1 MKEKKHT
8 GLKRLVLPVLFLLM
22 CVPFAMAQN
31 PVKVTGKVI
40 DDLGEPMIGV
50 SVQVKGTPGGTI
62 TDIDGNYSV
71 EVSQGATL
79 IFSYLGYVTEEHQ
92 VTGSTLNVT
101 MKENVEALEEV
112 VVIGY
117 GVQKKSSVTGA
128 ISQVKAEDME
138 NRTITTAAQ
147 ALQGKTAGVQLITT
161 SGGPG
166 ESPTIRVRGY
176 SSNAPSN
183 PLYVVD
189 GVRLSDISGIDP
201 NDIASMEV
209 LKDAASAAI
218 YGAEAGNGVILIT
231 TKKGVV
237 GSSKITYDFQFASQS
252 IARIPELM
260 NAQEYVSYMTES
272 ANGSS
277 GIIPMETIQTNW
289 DGITDTDWVDAIFEN
304 SKMQKHNIAFSGGS
318 ERGNYY
324 LSLTYLDNNGIIVG
338 NNDTYNRMTAAINAD
353 YNVKPWL
360 KVGTT
365 NQIEKYNV
373 RRVSGQNAYGSVL
386 SSVLMMD
393 PLTAPVYAADQ
404 LPANME
410 NLLAQG
416 YDLMQDPNGNY
427 YGVSAFFEGENYNP
441 LIMMN
446 NNITRNSGFNVTGSI
461 YGDLKPF
468 DGFTFTSRFG
478 YRLSGARSSA
488 VSLPFY
494 GNSVQQNP
502 FINSLT
508 GQSSTTIYYQWE
520 NFANYMK
527 TFNDAHTITAMVG
540 MSYQEQ
546 SYDYVS
552 GQLQANGEDAIQQN
566 NPLFYYLNYGAT
578 SATKTV
584 GGDKTRTAKM
594 SYYGRI
600 GYDYKGRYL
609 LQASLRADAADLSLL
624 PASNRWGYF
633 PAVSAGWTVSEEKF
647 FQSIRNHVTSLKV
660 RASWGQNGSL
670 AALSNYPYSTD
681 MSVTGLYP
689 FTNNTLNFVNAYV
702 PNSLGN
708 EELKWE
714 TSEQLNFGFDARF
727 LRDRLTFSM
736 DWYKKTTKDLL
747 ITGTTPSLIVGG
759 VVSPI
764 NAGNVEN
771 KGFEFELGWRD
782 NIKDFSYS
790 IRANLATLKNK
801 VTYLDP
807 SLQRVVGTQF
817 HTYPLSYFEEGYP
830 IYYFRGYQFAG
841 IDPQTGDPTFKDLD
855 GDGVISDGDLGYIGD
870 AIPDITYGITLT
882 AAYKGLDLTVF
893 GTGSAGNQIYN
904 ASFRPDQTRSNHLK
918 EIYYDDRWTVDN
930 PNGTKPRA
938 GANYME
944 RYIMSD
950 AVVFDGSFFKIK
962 QIQLG
967 YSLPKSWL
975 KKAFINNLRVYC
987 SLDDFFTFTKYP
999 GFDPEA
1005 SASSTNGMGIDMG
1018 GYPTSKKVVFGFNV
1032 EF

>member
-1 MKEKKHT
+1 MKEKRHT
-8 GLKRLVLPVLFLLM
+8 GLKRLAWPVLFLLM
-22 CVPFAMAQN
+22 CVPFALAQS
-31 PVKVTGKVI
+31 PAKVTGKVI

-50 SVQVKGTPGGTI
+50 SVQVKGTTSGAI

-71 EVSQGATL
+71 NVEPGATL
-79 IFSYLGYVTEEHQ
+79 VFSYVGYIPQEH
-92 VTGSTLNVT
+92 VVKGGTLNVT
-101 MKENVEALEEV
+101 LKEDTETLEEV

-128 ISQVKAEDME
+128 ISQVKAADME

-147 ALQGKTAGVQLITT
+147 ALQGKTAGVQLITS

-166 ESPTIRVRGY
+166 ETPTIRVRGY
-176 SSNAPSN
+176 SSNVASD

-201 NDIASMEV
+201 NDIESMEV

-231 TKKGVV
+231 TKKGRP
-237 GSSKITYDFQFASQS
+237 GQTKISYDFQFASQS
-252 IARIPELM
+252 IARVPELM
-260 NAQEYVSYMTES
+260 NAQEYIAYMTEAAPGGTS
-272 ANGSS
+272 LIPVSS
-277 GIIPMETIQTNW
+277 IEANW
-289 DGITDTDWVDAIFEN
+289 DGVTDTDWVDAIFEN
-304 SKMQKHNIAFSGGS
+304 SKMQKHNLSFAGGS
-318 ERGNYY
+318 DRGSYY
-324 LSLTYLDNNGIIVG
+324 LSLTYLNNNGIIVG
-338 NNDTYNRMTAAINAD
+338 DNDKYNRMTATINAD
-353 YNVKPWL
+353 YKIKPWL

-365 NQIEKYNV
+365 NQIEKYSV
-373 RRVSGQNAYGSVL
+373 RRVTGQNAYGSTL
-386 SSVLMMD
+386 SAVLMMD
-393 PLTAPVYAADQ
+393 PLTAPTYSPDN
-404 LPANME
+404 LPANMQ
-410 NLLAQG
+410 NLLNQG
-416 YDLMQDPNGNY
+416 RDLMQAPNGDY

-461 YGDLKPF
+461 FADLMPF

-478 YRLSGARSSA
+478 YRLSGARSSG
-488 VSLPFY
+488 VNLPFY
-494 GNSVQQNP
+494 GNSTQSNLFTSVN
-502 FINSLT
+502 

-527 TFNDAHTITAMVG
+527 TFADAHTVSAMVG
-540 MSYQEQ
+540 MSFQEQ
-546 SYDYVS
+546 TYDYVS
-552 GQLQANGEDAIQQN
+552 GSLAANGEHAITQN
-566 NPLFYYLNYGAT
+566 DPLFYFLNYAAA

-584 GGDKTRTAKM
+584 GGEKTRTAKM
-594 SYYGRI
+594 SYYGRV
-600 GYDYKGRYL
+600 GYDYKGRYMV
-609 LQASLRADAADLSLL
+609 QASLRADAADLSLL

-647 FQSIRNHVTSLKV
+647 FQPIRNYVTNLKI

-670 AALSNYPYSTD
+670 AALSNYPYSVL
-681 MSVTGLYP
+681 MAASGMYP
-689 FTNNTLNFVNAYV
+689 FTNANAFVNGYA
-702 PNSLGN
+702 PNSMGN
-708 EELKWE
+708 DELKWE
-714 TSEQLNFGFDARF
+714 TSEQLNIGFDARF

-736 DWYKKTTKDLL
+736 DWFNKKTKDLL
-747 ITGTTPSLIVGG
+747 VTGTTPSLVVGG
-759 VVSPI
+759 TVSPI

-790 IRANLATLKNK
+790 VRANLATLKNK

-807 SLQRVVGTQF
+807 SLDRVVGTQF

-830 IYYFRGYQFAG
+830 VYYFRGYQFAG
-841 IDPQTGDPTFKDLD
+841 IDPATGDPTFKDLN
-855 GDGVISDGDLGYIGD
+855 GDNVINDDDRTYIGD
-870 AIPDITYGITLT
+870 AIPDFTYGITLT
-882 AAYKGLDLTVF
+882 AAWKGLDLTVF
-893 GTGSAGNQIYN
+893 GTGSAGNDIYN
-904 ASFRPDQTRSNHLK
+904 ASFRPDQTKANHLK
-918 EIYYDDRWTVDN
+918 EIYFDDRWTVDN
-930 PNGTKPRA
+930 PHGTKPRA

-944 RYIMSD
+944 RYITSD

-967 YSLPKSWL
+967 YTLPKTWL

-987 SLDDFFTFTKYP
+987 SLDDFFTFTSYP

-1005 SASSTNGMGIDMG
+1005 SANSTNGMGIDMG
-1018 GYPTSKKVVFGFNV
+1018 GYPSSKKVVFGFNI

>member
-1 MKEKKHT
+1 MKEQRHT
-8 GLKRLVLPVLFLLM
+8 GLKRLAWPVLFLLM
-22 CVPFAMAQN
+22 CVPFAMAQG
-31 PVKVTGKVI
+31 PAKVTGKVI

-50 SVQVKGTPGGTI
+50 SVQVKGTASGAI

-71 EVSQGATL
+71 NVEPGATL
-79 IFSYLGYVTEEHQ
+79 VFSYVGYIPQEH
-92 VTGSTLNVT
+92 VVKGGILNVT
-101 MKENVEALEEV
+101 LKEDTETLEEV

-128 ISQVKAEDME
+128 ISQVKAADME

-147 ALQGKTAGVQLITT
+147 ALQGKTAGVQLITS

-166 ESPTIRVRGY
+166 ETPTIRVRGY
-176 SSNAPSN
+176 SSNVASD

-201 NDIASMEV
+201 NDIESMEV

-231 TKKGVV
+231 TKKGRP
-237 GSSKITYDFQFASQS
+237 GQTKISYDFQFASQS
-252 IARIPELM
+252 IARVPKLM
-260 NAQEYVSYMTES
+260 NAQEYIAYMTEAAPGGTS
-272 ANGSS
+272 LIPVSS
-277 GIIPMETIQTNW
+277 IEANW
-289 DGITDTDWVDAIFEN
+289 DGVTDTDWVDAIFEN
-304 SKMQKHNIAFSGGS
+304 SKMQKHNLSFAGGS
-318 ERGNYY
+318 DRGSYY
-324 LSLTYLDNNGIIVG
+324 LSLTYLNNNGIIVG
-338 NNDTYNRMTAAINAD
+338 DNDKYNRMTATINAD
-353 YNVKPWL
+353 YKIKPWL

-365 NQIEKYNV
+365 NQIEKYSV
-373 RRVSGQNAYGSVL
+373 RRVTGQNAYGSTL
-386 SSVLMMD
+386 SAVLMMD
-393 PLTAPVYAADQ
+393 PLTAPTYSPDN
-404 LPANME
+404 LPANMQ
-410 NLLAQG
+410 NLLNQG
-416 YDLMQDPNGNY
+416 RDLMQAPNGDY

-461 YGDLKPF
+461 FADLTPF

-478 YRLSGARSSA
+478 YRLSGARSSG
-488 VSLPFY
+488 VNLPFY
-494 GNSVQQNP
+494 GNSTQSNLYTSVN
-502 FINSLT
+502 

-527 TFNDAHTITAMVG
+527 TFADAHTISAMLG
-540 MSYQEQ
+540 MSFQEQ
-546 SYDYVS
+546 TYDYVS
-552 GQLQANGEDAIQQN
+552 GSLAANGEHAITQN
-566 NPLFYYLNYGAT
+566 DPLFYFLNYAAA

-584 GGDKTRTAKM
+584 GGEKTRTAKM
-594 SYYGRI
+594 SYYGRV
-600 GYDYKGRYL
+600 GYDYKGRYMV
-609 LQASLRADAADLSLL
+609 QASLRADAADLSLL

-633 PAVSAGWTVSEEKF
+633 PAVSAGWTVSEEQF
-647 FQSIRNHVTSLKV
+647 FQPIRNYVTNLKI

-670 AALSNYPYSTD
+670 AALSNYPYSVL
-681 MSVTGLYP
+681 MAASGMYP
-689 FTNNTLNFVNAYV
+689 FTNANAFVNGYA
-702 PNSLGN
+702 PNSMGN
-708 EELKWE
+708 DELKWE
-714 TSEQLNFGFDARF
+714 TSEQLNIGFDARF

-736 DWYKKTTKDLL
+736 DWFNKKTKDLL
-747 ITGTTPSLIVGG
+747 VTGTTPSLVVGG
-759 VVSPI
+759 TVSPI

-790 IRANLATLKNK
+790 VRANLATLKNK

-807 SLQRVVGTQF
+807 SLDRVVGTQF

-830 IYYFRGYQFAG
+830 VYYFRGYQFAG
-841 IDPQTGDPTFKDLD
+841 IDPATGDPTFKDLN
-855 GDGVISDGDLGYIGD
+855 GDNVINDDDRTYIGD
-870 AIPDITYGITLT
+870 AIPDFTYGITLT
-882 AAYKGLDLTVF
+882 AAWKGLDLTVF
-893 GTGSAGNQIYN
+893 GTGSAGNDIYN
-904 ASFRPDQTRSNHLK
+904 ASFRPDQTKANHLK
-918 EIYYDDRWTVDN
+918 EIYFDDRWTVGN
-930 PNGTKPRA
+930 PHGTKPRA

-944 RYIMSD
+944 RYITSD

-967 YSLPKSWL
+967 YTLPKTWL

-987 SLDDFFTFTKYP
+987 SLDDFFTFTSYP

-1005 SASSTNGMGIDMG
+1005 SANSTNGMGIDMG
-1018 GYPTSKKVVFGFNV
+1018 GYPSSKKVVFGFNI

>member
-1 MKEKKHT
+1 MKEKRHT

-22 CVPFAMAQN
+22 CVPFALAQS
-31 PVKVTGKVI
+31 PAKVTGKVI

-50 SVQVKGTPGGTI
+50 SVQVKGTASGAI

-71 EVSQGATL
+71 NVEPGATL
-79 IFSYLGYVTEEHQ
+79 VFSYVGYIPQEH
-92 VTGSTLNVT
+92 VVKGGILNVT
-101 MKENVEALEEV
+101 LKEDTETLEEV

-128 ISQVKAEDME
+128 ISQVKAADME

-147 ALQGKTAGVQLITT
+147 ALQGKTAGVQLITS

-166 ESPTIRVRGY
+166 ETPTIRVRGY
-176 SSNAPSN
+176 SSNVASD

-201 NDIASMEV
+201 NDIESMEV

-231 TKKGVV
+231 TKKGRP
-237 GSSKITYDFQFASQS
+237 GQTKISYDFQFASQS
-252 IARIPELM
+252 IARVPKLM
-260 NAQEYVSYMTES
+260 NAQEYIAYMTEAAPGGTS
-272 ANGSS
+272 LIPVSS
-277 GIIPMETIQTNW
+277 IEANW
-289 DGITDTDWVDAIFEN
+289 DGVTDTDWVDAIFEN
-304 SKMQKHNIAFSGGS
+304 SKMQKHNLSFAGGS
-318 ERGNYY
+318 DRGSYY
-324 LSLTYLDNNGIIVG
+324 LSLTYLNNNGIIVG
-338 NNDTYNRMTAAINAD
+338 DNDKYNRMTATINAD
-353 YNVKPWL
+353 YKIKPWL

-365 NQIEKYNV
+365 NQIEKYSV
-373 RRVSGQNAYGSVL
+373 RRVTGQNAYGSTL
-386 SSVLMMD
+386 SAVLMMD
-393 PLTAPVYAADQ
+393 PLTAPTYSPDN
-404 LPANME
+404 LPANMQ
-410 NLLAQG
+410 NLLNQG
-416 YDLMQDPNGNY
+416 RDLMKAPNGDY

-461 YGDLKPF
+461 FADLTPF

-478 YRLSGARSSA
+478 YRLSGARSSG
-488 VSLPFY
+488 VNLPYY
-494 GNSVQQNP
+494 GNSTQSNLYTSVN
-502 FINSLT
+502 

-527 TFNDAHTITAMVG
+527 TFADAHTISAMLG
-540 MSYQEQ
+540 MSFQEQ
-546 SYDYVS
+546 TYDYVS
-552 GQLQANGEDAIQQN
+552 GSLAANGEHAITQN
-566 NPLFYYLNYGAT
+566 DPLFYFLNYAAA

-584 GGDKTRTAKM
+584 GGEKTRTAKM
-594 SYYGRI
+594 SYYGRV
-600 GYDYKGRYL
+600 GYDYKGRYMV
-609 LQASLRADAADLSLL
+609 QASLRADAADLSLL

-633 PAVSAGWTVSEEKF
+633 PAVSAGWTVSEEQF
-647 FQSIRNHVTSLKV
+647 FQPIRNYVTNLKI

-670 AALSNYPYSTD
+670 AALSNYPYSVL
-681 MSVTGLYP
+681 MAASGLYP
-689 FTNNTLNFVNAYV
+689 FTNANAFVNGYA
-702 PNSLGN
+702 PNSMGN
-708 EELKWE
+708 DELKWE
-714 TSEQLNFGFDARF
+714 TSEQLNIGFDARF

-736 DWYKKTTKDLL
+736 DWFNKKTKDLL
-747 ITGTTPSLIVGG
+747 VTGTTPSLVVGG
-759 VVSPI
+759 TVSPI

-790 IRANLATLKNK
+790 VRANLATLKNK

-807 SLQRVVGTQF
+807 SLDRVVGTQF

-830 IYYFRGYQFAG
+830 VYYFRGYQFAG
-841 IDPQTGDPTFKDLD
+841 IDPATGDPTFKDLN
-855 GDGVISDGDLGYIGD
+855 GDNVINDDDRTYIGD
-870 AIPDITYGITLT
+870 AIPDFTYGITLT
-882 AAYKGLDLTVF
+882 AAWKGLDLTVF
-893 GTGSAGNQIYN
+893 GTGSAGNDIYN
-904 ASFRPDQTRSNHLK
+904 ASFRPDQTKANHLK
-918 EIYYDDRWTVDN
+918 EIYFDDRWTVDN
-930 PNGTKPRA
+930 PHGTKPRA

-944 RYIMSD
+944 RYITSD

-967 YSLPKSWL
+967 YTLPKTWL

-987 SLDDFFTFTKYP
+987 SLDDFFTFTSYP

-1005 SASSTNGMGIDMG
+1005 SANSTNGMGIDMG
-1018 GYPTSKKVVFGFNV
+1018 GYPSSKKVVFGFNI

>member
-1 MKEKKHT
+1 MKEKRHT

-22 CVPFAMAQN
+22 CVPFALAQS
-31 PVKVTGKVI
+31 PAKVTGKVI

-50 SVQVKGTPGGTI
+50 SVQVKGTASGAI

-71 EVSQGATL
+71 NVEPGATL
-79 IFSYLGYVTEEHQ
+79 VFSYVGYIPQEH
-92 VTGSTLNVT
+92 VVKGGILNVT
-101 MKENVEALEEV
+101 LKEDTETLEEV

-128 ISQVKAEDME
+128 ISQVKAADME

-147 ALQGKTAGVQLITT
+147 ALQGKTAGVQLITS

-166 ESPTIRVRGY
+166 ETPTIRVRGY
-176 SSNAPSN
+176 SSNVASD

-201 NDIASMEV
+201 NDIESMEV

-231 TKKGVV
+231 TKKGRP
-237 GSSKITYDFQFASQS
+237 GQTKIPYDFQFASQS
-252 IARIPELM
+252 IARVPKLM
-260 NAQEYVSYMTES
+260 NAQEYIAYMTEAAPGGTS
-272 ANGSS
+272 LIPVSS
-277 GIIPMETIQTNW
+277 IEANW
-289 DGITDTDWVDAIFEN
+289 DGVTDTDWVDAIFEN
-304 SKMQKHNIAFSGGS
+304 SKMQKHNLSFAGGS
-318 ERGNYY
+318 DRGSYY
-324 LSLTYLDNNGIIVG
+324 LSLTYLNNNGIIVG
-338 NNDTYNRMTAAINAD
+338 DNDKYNRMTATINAD
-353 YNVKPWL
+353 YKIKPWL

-365 NQIEKYNV
+365 NQIEKYSV
-373 RRVSGQNAYGSVL
+373 RRVTGQNAYGSTL
-386 SSVLMMD
+386 SAVLMMD
-393 PLTAPVYAADQ
+393 PLTAPTYSPDN
-404 LPANME
+404 LPANMQ
-410 NLLAQG
+410 NLLNQG
-416 YDLMQDPNGNY
+416 RDLMKAPNGDY

-461 YGDLKPF
+461 FADLTPF

-478 YRLSGARSSA
+478 YRLSGARSSG
-488 VSLPFY
+488 VNLPYY
-494 GNSVQQNP
+494 GNSTQSNLYTSVN
-502 FINSLT
+502 

-527 TFNDAHTITAMVG
+527 TFADAHTISAMLG
-540 MSYQEQ
+540 MSFQEQ
-546 SYDYVS
+546 TYDYVS
-552 GQLQANGEDAIQQN
+552 GSLAANGEHAITQN
-566 NPLFYYLNYGAT
+566 DPLFYFLNYAAA

-584 GGDKTRTAKM
+584 GGEKTRTAKM
-594 SYYGRI
+594 SYYGRV
-600 GYDYKGRYL
+600 GYDYKGRYMV
-609 LQASLRADAADLSLL
+609 QASLRADAADLSLL

-633 PAVSAGWTVSEEKF
+633 PAVSAGWTVSEEQF
-647 FQSIRNHVTSLKV
+647 FQPIRNYVTNLKI

-670 AALSNYPYSTD
+670 AALSNYPYSVL
-681 MSVTGLYP
+681 MAASGLYP
-689 FTNNTLNFVNAYV
+689 FTNANAFVNGYA
-702 PNSLGN
+702 PNSMGN
-708 EELKWE
+708 DELKWE
-714 TSEQLNFGFDARF
+714 TSEQLNIGFDARF

-736 DWYKKTTKDLL
+736 DWFNKKTKDLL
-747 ITGTTPSLIVGG
+747 VTGTTPSLVVGG
-759 VVSPI
+759 TVSPI

-790 IRANLATLKNK
+790 VRANLATLKNK

-807 SLQRVVGTQF
+807 SLDRVVGTQF

-830 IYYFRGYQFAG
+830 VYYFRGYQFAG
-841 IDPQTGDPTFKDLD
+841 IDPATGDPTFKDLN
-855 GDGVISDGDLGYIGD
+855 GDNVINDDDRTYIGD
-870 AIPDITYGITLT
+870 AIPDFTYGITLT
-882 AAYKGLDLTVF
+882 AAWKGLDLTVF
-893 GTGSAGNQIYN
+893 GTGSAGNDIYN
-904 ASFRPDQTRSNHLK
+904 ASFRPDQTKANHLK
-918 EIYYDDRWTVDN
+918 EIYFDDRWTVDN
-930 PNGTKPRA
+930 PHGTKPRA

-944 RYIMSD
+944 RYITSD

-967 YSLPKSWL
+967 YTLPKTWL

-987 SLDDFFTFTKYP
+987 SLDDFFTFTSYP

-1005 SASSTNGMGIDMG
+1005 SANSTNGMGIDMG
-1018 GYPTSKKVVFGFNV
+1018 GYPSSKKVVFGFNI